1 MIKTVYLCGWMLVKP
16 VDAKPNFVE
25 CLFSI
30 FLKSNYSKFQLDSKQ
45 RAIALWLPSII
56 LKQVS
61 ASYKIAWRDVMGYC
75 FSYFLIILLTLLSAK
90 WISHHYQETNL
101 NKAYKLPNE
110 SKNLNKSQENLLL
123 NQCSNQSDNSQQKA
137 SHQPAQRGT
146 AIRYAG

>member
-1 MIKTVYLCGWMLVKP
+1 MLVKP

-61 ASYKIAWRDVMGYC
+61 ASYKNCLKGCDG
-75 FSYFLIILLTLLSAK
+75 LLFQLLSCHPPYSV
-90 WISHHYQETNL
+90 ISKMNITPL
-101 NKAYKLPNE
+101 
-110 SKNLNKSQENLLL
+110 SRNKS
-123 NQCSNQSDNSQQKA
+123 K
-137 SHQPAQRGT
+137 
-146 AIRYAG
+146 